1 MELSIAPAAM
11 AMAMG
16 LLAKNPKMI
25 NHRYASEMQLQHRLS
40 PACSVMFN
48 KQCSYRITRKACS
61 VLGAVS
67 PIQCTE
73 TSTES
78 LVSFKDFLV
87 SVQTE
92 EDGLIKLRVTVAD
105 TMTESIFEKVFSKN
119 VAAAQPLPGFRRMK
133 GGLLLYLG
141 KPYFN
146 WTNMRLVM
154 FLCFALASSIP
165 GISSCMNQPMSSLF
179 QNLTI
184 ISIPKEIALHLIGP
198 SKVKKET
205 IKNIISLTIAEYVQ
219 KEDLDAS
226 KNLKVLQTYE
236 ELEAAFEP
244 GKEFCFDAT
253 FHLQ

>member
-133 GGLLLYLG
+133 GG
-141 KPYFN
+141 K
-146 WTNMRLVM
+146 TRD
-154 FLCFALASSIP
+154 
-165 GISSCMNQPMSSLF
+165 
-179 QNLTI
+179 
-184 ISIPKEIALHLIGP
+184 IPKEIALHLIGP

>member
-1 MELSIAPAAM
+1 
-11 AMAMG
+11 
-16 LLAKNPKMI
+16 
-25 NHRYASEMQLQHRLS
+25 MQ
-40 PACSVMFN
+40 
-48 KQCSYRITRKACS
+48 
-61 VLGAVS
+61 
-67 PIQCTE
+67 
-73 TSTES
+73 
-78 LVSFKDFLV
+78 
-87 SVQTE
+87 
-92 EDGLIKLRVTVAD
+92 LRVTVAD

-133 GGLLLYLG
+133 GG
-141 KPYFN
+141 K
-146 WTNMRLVM
+146 TRD
-154 FLCFALASSIP
+154 
-165 GISSCMNQPMSSLF
+165 
-179 QNLTI
+179 
-184 ISIPKEIALHLIGP
+184 IPKEIALHLIGP

>member
-1 MELSIAPAAM
+1 MELSIAPA

-25 NHRYASEMQLQHRLS
+25 NHRYASELRLQHRLS

-48 KQCSYRITRKACS
+48 KQCSYRITSKACS

-67 PIQCTE
+67 PVQCTKN
-73 TSTES
+73 STES
-78 LVSFKDFLV
+78 SVSFKDFLV

-92 EDGLIKLRVTVAD
+92 EDGLIKLRVTVAG

-133 GGLLLYLG
+133 GG
-141 KPYFN
+141 K
-146 WTNMRLVM
+146 TRD
-154 FLCFALASSIP
+154 
-165 GISSCMNQPMSSLF
+165 
-179 QNLTI
+179 
-184 ISIPKEIALHLIGP
+184 IPKEIALHLIGP

-244 GKEFCFDAT
+244 GKEFCFDST
-253 FHLQ
+253 LHLQ

>member
-11 AMAMG
+11 AMAMS

-133 GGLLLYLG
+133 GG
-141 KPYFN
+141 K
-146 WTNMRLVM
+146 TRD
-154 FLCFALASSIP
+154 
-165 GISSCMNQPMSSLF
+165 
-179 QNLTI
+179 
-184 ISIPKEIALHLIGP
+184 IPKEIALHLIGP

>member
-1 MELSIAPAAM
+1 M

-87 SVQTE
+87 SVPTE

-141 KPYFN
+141 KPYF
-146 WTNMRLVM
+146 V
-154 FLCFALASSIP
+154 SISVQ
-165 GISSCMNQPMSSLF
+165 IELDEHA
-179 QNLTI
+179 
-184 ISIPKEIALHLIGP
+184 IPKEIALHLIGS

>member
-1 MELSIAPAAM
+1 M

-25 NHRYASEMQLQHRLS
+25 NHRYASDMQLQHRLS

-141 KPYFN
+141 KPYF
-146 WTNMRLVM
+146 V
-154 FLCFALASSIP
+154 SISVQ
-165 GISSCMNQPMSSLF
+165 IELDEHA
-179 QNLTI
+179 
-184 ISIPKEIALHLIGP
+184 IPKEIALHLIGP

>member
-25 NHRYASEMQLQHRLS
+25 NHRYASDMQLQHRLS

-133 GGLLLYLG
+133 GG
-141 KPYFN
+141 K
-146 WTNMRLVM
+146 TRD
-154 FLCFALASSIP
+154 
-165 GISSCMNQPMSSLF
+165 
-179 QNLTI
+179 
-184 ISIPKEIALHLIGP
+184 IPKEIALHLIGP

>member
-1 MELSIAPAAM
+1 M

-25 NHRYASEMQLQHRLS
+25 NHRYASDMQLQHRLS

-133 GGLLLYLG
+133 GDTKRDCSAL
-141 KPYFN
+141 N
-146 WTNMRLVM
+146 WAIKGEERNHQEYH
-154 FLCFALASSIP
+154 
-165 GISSCMNQPMSSLF
+165 QPH
-179 QNLTI
+179 NCRI
-184 ISIPKEIALHLIGP
+184 CPKGGP
-198 SKVKKET
+198 RCIKKSEGST
-205 IKNIISLTIAEYVQ
+205 
-219 KEDLDAS
+219 DL
-226 KNLKVLQTYE
+226 
-236 ELEAAFEP
+236 
-244 GKEFCFDAT
+244 
-253 FHLQ
+253 

>member
-133 GGLLLYLG
+133 GG
-141 KPYFN
+141 K
-146 WTNMRLVM
+146 TRD
-154 FLCFALASSIP
+154 
-165 GISSCMNQPMSSLF
+165 
-179 QNLTI
+179 
-184 ISIPKEIALHLIGP
+184 IPKEIALHLIGS

>member
-25 NHRYASEMQLQHRLS
+25 NHRYASDMQLQHRLS

-141 KPYFN
+141 KPYF
-146 WTNMRLVM
+146 
-154 FLCFALASSIP
+154 
-165 GISSCMNQPMSSLF
+165 
-179 QNLTI
+179 
-184 ISIPKEIALHLIGP
+184 IPKEIALHLIGP

>member
-48 KQCSYRITRKACS
+48 KQCPYRITRKACS

-105 TMTESIFEKVFSKN
+105 TVTEYIFEKVFSKN

-133 GGLLLYLG
+133 GG
-141 KPYFN
+141 K
-146 WTNMRLVM
+146 TRD
-154 FLCFALASSIP
+154 
-165 GISSCMNQPMSSLF
+165 
-179 QNLTI
+179 
-184 ISIPKEIALHLIGP
+184 IPKEIALHLIGP

-236 ELEAAFEP
+236 ELETAFEP